1 MTRALGFTGLVRGF
15 ILFNRIGRYAEG
27 TENLFL
33 PNPYSAG
40 HRKVKIMLDPFYVG
54 YFMGDNS
61 TLFTVQLLVV
71 LESLNINSAIKCL
84 PFFVD
89 LKRQQCLVSSVL
101 LSVKIIMRSIF
112 FVKRNKIW
120 GKLLLLLII

>member
-1 MTRALGFTGLVRGF
+1 
-15 ILFNRIGRYAEG
+15 
-27 TENLFL
+27 
-33 PNPYSAG
+33 
-40 HRKVKIMLDPFYVG
+40 
-54 YFMGDNS
+54 MGDNS

-71 LESLNINSAIKCL
+71 LESLNINSAIKCS

-89 LKRQQCLVSSVL
+89 LTRQPCLVSSVL